1 MILAS
6 LSNLLEHTSG
16 SLSIDNELIH
26 LVVKQLARVANVDS
40 SFNLV
45 TSEDPDLDAC
55 IFHELDG
62 ISNAVLKLVFDG
74 SRAD

>member
-1 MILAS
+1 LVLAS
-6 LSNLLEHTSG
+6 LSYLLEHTSG

-26 LVVKQLARVANVDS
+26 LVVKELTRVAYIDG

-45 TSEDPDLDAC
+45 TSEDPDLDAS

-62 ISNAVLKLVFDG
+62 IPNTVL
-74 SRAD
+74 